1 MVEDELIT
9 EAGSDPY
16 AGYESRPTSELVE
29 LMNAEDSSVT
39 EAVRAAAASISEAI
53 DAIAERLRA
62 GGRLVYVGAGSS
74 GRIAALDASECESTF
89 STPPGTVVAL
99 VAGDPSAAALEQE
112 AAEDDAEA
120 GAAAVNALDVGPA
133 DVVVG
138 VSASGRTPYVL
149 G

>member
-29 LMNAEDSSVT
+29 LMNAEDSSVP

-74 GRIAALDASECESTF
+74 GLIAALDSRHQGVRDRLVD
-89 STPPGTVVAL
+89 GTGAL
-99 VAGDPSAAALEQE
+99 RRHVRVFVNDEDVRALQQE
-112 AAEDDAEA
+112 ATPLQPGDRVAIVPAIA
-120 GAAAVNALDVGPA
+120 GGL
-133 DVVVG
+133 
-138 VSASGRTPYVL
+138 
-149 G
+149 